1 MYYVTVVA
9 VLGGGFVHER
19 GIRTLRVLMY
29 YMCEFQQSLTT
40 YNRLFQWK
48 QNKILIIVSTYHSII
63 SDLK

>member
-40 YNRLFQWK
+40 YNGLFQWK
-48 QNKILIIVSTYHSII
+48 QNINIVFTYHSII

>member
-1 MYYVTVVA
+1 MYYVTVLA

-19 GIRTLRVLMY
+19 GIITLRVLMY

-40 YNRLFQWK
+40 YNGLFQWK
-48 QNKILIIVSTYHSII
+48 QNINIVFTYHSII